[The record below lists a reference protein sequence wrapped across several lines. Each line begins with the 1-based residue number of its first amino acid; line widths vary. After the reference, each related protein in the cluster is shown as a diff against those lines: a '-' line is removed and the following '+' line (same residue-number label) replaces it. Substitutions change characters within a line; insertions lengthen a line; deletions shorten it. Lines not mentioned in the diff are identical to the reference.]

1 MLLSSPVTEDPL
13 WGLWPCFRNGIGL
26 VHFWHSEDP
35 FEAFSF
41 CLGLLLWKCTVFP
54 FWRIHSNTTSSP
66 TAKVYSNKLTFLCC
80 IYCTIY
86 SEDLHCVAI
95 HLQNFR
101 MFLNQ
106 GWGLKFG
113 IKRQFLQFNTQA
125 FSSSAGFSLLYLQ
138 VCFCYLLAVSLCLY
152 GFSCAC
158 VCVCVCVC
166 VSCNVLRG
174 FVSALNPDA
183 ITEYLL

>member
-13 WGLWPCFRNGIGL
+13 WGLWPRFKNEICL
-26 VHFWHSEDP
+26 VHFWHSADP

-54 FWRIHSNTTSSP
+54 LKDSLKHYIQCP
-66 TAKVYSNKLTFLCC
+66 TAILYSNKLTCLCC

-106 GWGLKFG
+106 GLGVMFG
-113 IKRQFLQFNTQA
+113 IKGHSYSLIPRPFLPVQ
-125 FSSSAGFSLLYLQ
+125 GSL
-138 VCFCYLLAVSLCLY
+138 
-152 GFSCAC
+152 SCIFRFASVTSWLSRC
-158 VCVCVCVC
+158 VCMGSAVRVCEWTV
-166 VSCNVLRG
+166 
-174 FVSALNPDA
+174 
-183 ITEYLL
+183 TY